1 MSLWKIGGAVEPDVN
16 DVSTVSPTSS
26 ISFSTPSIESLPAAP
41 TKLEGGYTVGSP
53 IDVITQTVAMT
64 PEAIRQMQDFLP
76 SGSEAGFAKK
86 AFTAVAPIA
95 AGALTGAM
103 LPAAVAP
110 GLSLATRAGK
120 LIHGLL
126 TGAGYAT
133 GELAAEKVLTPER
146 IYSTSSDEA
155 TFQKEQADKDAA
167 ATKKFLL
174 NVLVPFMGEGGTQ
187 AINSL
192 YGPGLTLLGKT
203 VRSII
208 GGGGGAALANYLSG
222 EATGQPFSW
231 GETAGVAAGGAV
243 GQTMADA
250 MRSLT
255 QGPNLND
262 PNVQTAIKY
271 GLFKPE
277 TPNAGVPGIMLQ
289 SGNTARA
296 QMQGLLKGVSTP
308 EAEAA
313 LRRSVEEPAALLGQ
327 QFPRAPEE
335 TVRGAARTLQTTA
348 EGAGPADVRQR
359 LFTPPGEVT
368 PISPANRAVRT
379 ILPEVQELPAGE
391 EWMKAV
397 TSATKESADYMG
409 RLVKD
414 IDPNLKPNP
423 EGKFA
428 APQNILDNAYRTVGK
443 QYGALQKTMANMAGK
458 EPIPVPKFEQAV
470 IDFNKHMTDLGL
482 PNTEALAKESNKYIQ
497 ELTERTFTAN
507 ELLEKV
513 KKLKAIRDSLY
524 ASGSRLDKD
533 GARLYREMVQAI
545 DSDVADAVRTNPQLT
560 DAASQS
566 IIDHFR
572 ALSGKYR
579 TFSAMVDAA
588 ESSMKGERL
597 LPGTLRGKME
607 AAVPELGAAGQK
619 LLGTAAAAA
628 ESPAL
633 QLPSVIS
640 KAKQAGGFLKLAQTG
655 DKAFWRQVQAD
666 PTGDTETRL
675 IYEILNKVAA
685 PDGTLNGADVSA
697 WMTAKA
703 NRGIMSNLSAK
714 GKAALANVAADPAL
728 IKTGFIEDQ
737 LALGKALRA
746 APDKRGALVKLMSE
760 EGGISPEALDA
771 ALLSDKNGKFRKL
784 IGDIVAGENIRNPTT
799 GAVEPNRLVNYLNVT
814 EPERLAAY
822 TSPEAIQ
829 IMNELKPL
837 IEQYGSAID
846 RWPTEIA
853 ARLDNKIRGLS
864 SIMGTGSAVA
874 ANAGA
879 PQGAARN
886 VSGLAAMVALI
897 QVPGMI
903 QNLIVRN
910 WTPAQ
915 ISRRVGAGRV
925 LSNVIGVEG
934 ANAVFG
940 KKKEGTT
947 KYAPR

>member
-1 MSLWKIGGAVEPDVN
+1 MAEKTDLFEGEVEVPMGDLNAGETEEPVQ
-16 DVSTVSPTSS
+16 SPSQKLGTMLAQ
-26 ISFSTPSIESLPAAP
+26 ESDRNLKTWLKTTREELPAAS
-41 TKLEGGYTVGSP
+41 EREF
-53 IDVITQTVAMT
+53 ARR
-64 PEAIRQMQDFLP
+64 ALP
-76 SGSEAGFAKK
+76 AA
-86 AFTAVAPIA
+86 APIVT
-95 AGALTGAM
+95 GAFTGAM

-110 GLSLATRAGK
+110 GLNLATRAGK

-133 GELAAEKVLTPER
+133 GELATNKLMDYQKVEEDP
-146 IYSTSSDEA
+146 A
-155 TFQKEQADKDAA
+155 T
-167 ATKKFLL
+167 TKKFLL

-203 VRSII
+203 VRSIL

-243 GQTMADA
+243 GQTMADT

-255 QGPNLND
+255 QGPD
-262 PNVQTAIKY
+262 PNSPLAKTAIEY
-271 GLFKPE
+271 GLFN
-277 TPNAGVPGIMLQ
+277 PNAADEGVPGIMLQ
-289 SGNTARA
+289 SGDTARA
-296 QMQGLLKGVSTP
+296 QTQELLKGISTP
-308 EAEAA
+308 PAKAA
-313 LRRSVEEPAALLGQ
+313 LERSVQLPAEVLGQ
-327 QFPRAPEE
+327 QFPRAREE
-335 TVRGAARTLQTTA
+335 VVSGATRTLQTTA

-368 PISPANRAVRT
+368 PISPANKAVRT

-428 APQNILDNAYRTVGK
+428 APQNILDNAHRTTGS
-443 QYGALQKTMANMAGK
+443 QYGALQKTMARLAG
-458 EPIPVPKFEQAV
+458 EQPIPVPKFEQA
-470 IDFNKHMTDLGL
+470 ILDFNKHMNALGL
-482 PNTEALAKESNKYIQ
+482 PSTEAMAKESDKYIK

-507 ELLEKV
+507 ELLEKM
-513 KKLKAIRDSLY
+513 KHLKAIRDSL
-524 ASGSRLDKD
+524 AKSGSRLDND
-533 GARLYREMVQAI
+533 GLKLYRRMVAAA
-545 DSDVADAVRTNPQLT
+545 DEDVAAAVQKNSPLANKATQ
-560 DAASQS
+560 AV
-566 IIDHFR
+566 IDHFGV
-572 ALSGKYR
+572 LSGKYR
-579 TFSAMVDAA
+579 VFSAMVDAT

-597 LPGTLRGKME
+597 LPGKLRSNIE
-607 AAVPELGAAGQK
+607 AAVPDLGEPGQR
-619 LLGTAAAAA
+619 LLQTAAAAA

-675 IYEILNKVAA
+675 IYEILNKVTA

-737 LALGKALRA
+737 LALGKALAA

-760 EGGISPEALDA
+760 EGGISPMALDA

-915 ISRRVGAGRV
+915 VSRMAGAGRV

-934 ANAVFG
+934 ANAIFG

-947 KYAPR
+947 KYAPGK

>member
-1 MSLWKIGGAVEPDVN
+1 MSLWRIGGAVEPDVT
-16 DVSTVSPTSS
+16 DVPAASSTSS
-26 ISFSTPSIESLPAAP
+26 ISSSTPSIESVPAAP

-64 PEAIRQMQDFLP
+64 PEAIRQMQETLP
-76 SGSEAGFAKK
+76 SGSEVGFAKK

-133 GELAAEKVLTPER
+133 GELAAEKWLTPEQ

-167 ATKKFLL
+167 TTKKFLL
-174 NVLVPFMGEGGTQ
+174 NVLVPFLGEAGSQ
-187 AINSL
+187 IIHAL
-192 YGPGLTLLGKT
+192 PPGQLGLLGKT
-203 VRSII
+203 VKSVI
-208 GGGGGAALANYLSG
+208 GGGGGAWLADYLSG
-222 EATGQPFSW
+222 RWTGKESEPI
-231 GETAGVAAGGAV
+231 ETAGVMFGGAV
-243 GQTMADA
+243 GQTMADT

-289 SGNTARA
+289 GGNTARA

-335 TVRGAARTLQTTA
+335 IVRGATRTLQTTA

-428 APQNILDNAYRTVGK
+428 APQNILDNAYRTTGS
-443 QYGALQKTMANMAGK
+443 QYGALQKTMARLAG
-458 EPIPVPKFEQAV
+458 EQPIPVPQFEQA
-470 IDFNKHMTDLGL
+470 ILDFNKHMNALGL
-482 PNTEALAKESNKYIQ
+482 PSTEAMAKESDKYIK

-507 ELLEKV
+507 ELLEKM
-513 KKLKAIRDSLY
+513 KHLKAMRDSL
-524 ASGSRLDKD
+524 AKSGSRLDND
-533 GARLYREMVQAI
+533 GLKLYRRMVAAA
-545 DSDVADAVRTNPQLT
+545 DEDVAAAVQKNSPLANKATQ
-560 DAASQS
+560 AV
-566 IIDHFR
+566 IDHFG

-579 TFSAMVDAA
+579 VFSAMVDAT

-597 LPGTLRGKME
+597 LPGKLRSNIE
-607 AAVPELGAAGQK
+607 AAVPDLGEPGQR
-619 LLGTAAAAA
+619 LLSTAAAAA
-628 ESPAL
+628 ESPTL
-633 QLPSVIS
+633 QLPGVIS

-675 IYEILNKVAA
+675 IYEILNKVTA

-703 NRGIMSNLSAK
+703 NRGVMSNLSAK

-746 APDKRGALVKLMSE
+746 APDKRGALVRLMSE
-760 EGGISPEALDA
+760 EGGISPMALDA

-879 PQGAARN
+879 PQGAVRN

-934 ANAVFG
+934 TNAIFG
-940 KKKEGTT
+940 KKEGTT